1 MSYCKNSRI
10 IRLFLQYKDNMI
22 FLNRANKWLILC
34 GFIPFALL
42 PEERL
47 RNIIKDAG
55 FVSL

>member
-34 GFIPFALL
+34 GFIQFSLL

-47 RNIIKDAG
+47 REIVKDAG
-55 FVSL
+55 V